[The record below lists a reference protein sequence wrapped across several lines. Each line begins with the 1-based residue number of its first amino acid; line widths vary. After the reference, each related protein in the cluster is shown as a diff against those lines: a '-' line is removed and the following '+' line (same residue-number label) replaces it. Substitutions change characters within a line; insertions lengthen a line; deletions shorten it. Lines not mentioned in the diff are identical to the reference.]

1 FRDSMS
7 WIHGRHTLKWGY
19 EVYKVD
25 FTLNSRFTQTRS
37 VTFSGVRSGDPMA
50 DFLLGAFDQMSVLF
64 GQPGSNPVEWKHSFY
79 FQDEFKIHPRL
90 TLTYG
95 ARWEPYLA
103 WDQKFHRHTSSD
115 IPSFTARSTA
125 HPDALPGVLFPG
137 DPGMPGNGKLS
148 FNDLNNVGP
157 RIGFAWDVFGNGK
170 TSLRGG
176 YGIFFDQLSANVV
189 HTTEAPFAGTDLLNQ
204 GRLDDPYGS
213 LHRALPP
220 QGILQGSFGCTPIS
234 AFPGVRCAFPLPAN

>member
-1 FRDSMS
+1 MK
-7 WIHGRHTLKWGY
+7 I
-19 EVYKVD
+19 YKMD
-25 FTLNSRFTQTRS
+25 FTLNSTFTNTRS
-37 VTFSGVRSGDPMA
+37 VTFSGAVTSDPMA
-50 DFLLGAFDQMSVLF
+50 DFLLGAFDQVSVIF
-64 GQPGSNPVEWKHSFY
+64 GQPGSN
-79 FQDEFKIHPRL
+79 FQDEFKIRPRL

-103 WDQKFHRHTSSD
+103 WDQKFHRHTWSD
-115 IPSFTARSTA
+115 IPTFTARSTV

-137 DPGMPGNGKLS
+137 DPGMPDNGKLS
-148 FNDLNNVGP
+148 FNDMNNVGP

-213 LHRALPP
+213 LNRALPP
-220 QGILQGSFGCTPIS
+220 QGILPGSFGCTPIGT
-234 AFPGVRCAFPLPAN
+234 FPGVRCAFPLPANLVTTDQHHTGGSLHASH